1 MRKLLS
7 KYLGLFKWQVF
18 CVLFFVACQVASS
31 LALPS
36 VMAKIVD
43 VGLPANDIDY
53 IISKGGIMLL
63 MSLGQVVAML
73 GVGYFSSRISSGVGR
88 AMRHDIFVNAESFSL
103 NEMDSL
109 GVSSM
114 IKRNTA
120 DVTTLQN
127 FAVMLMRMMLTA
139 PITLIGSIVL
149 TFSINKELAK
159 VLLVSVPLL
168 LALFIIV
175 VAVSTKLFAVL
186 KQKDDRLNL
195 LLREHLSGTR
205 VIRAFVNQQV
215 ERDKFETGNEELYK
229 IALKVTKIV
238 SSLMPFLFLII
249 NMTTV
254 AVCYFGA
261 IQIEAGGM
269 QVGQL
274 MSFVQ
279 YVTQILMSIAM
290 LSMLM
295 VILPRANVS
304 AKRVNEVLNLQ
315 TVISSPKVPKLP
327 DEGNVKNDVPKGTV
341 EFKNVT
347 FTYPGGDAPVIN
359 DVSFIA
365 KGGKTTAIIGST
377 GSGKSTLLS
386 LIPRLYD
393 TPCGQVLLDGQNVVD
408 YEIGVLRERIGYVPQ
423 KGYLFSGT
431 IADNVRF
438 GFPNAS
444 DAQVEEAL
452 KVSQAWDFVSSREN
466 GVDDEVSQGG
476 KNVSGGQKQRLAIA
490 RAIVRDCEVYIFD
503 DSFSA
508 LDFETDSRLRAALA
522 NNPRLQK
529 ATKIIVAQRVST
541 IMNADEII
549 VLDKGFI
556 VGRGKHAQLLKDCP
570 LYYEIASS
578 QLSIEEL
585 EKEQKKTQEEVAHE

>member
-1 MRKLLS
+1 
-7 KYLGLFKWQVF
+7 
-18 CVLFFVACQVASS
+18 
-31 LALPS
+31 
-36 VMAKIVD
+36 
-43 VGLPANDIDY
+43 
-53 IISKGGIMLL
+53 MLL
-63 MSLGQVVAML
+63 LSLGQVAAML
-73 GVGYFSSRISSGVGR
+73 GVGYFSSRVSAGMGR

-103 NEMDSL
+103 NEMDSI

-114 IKRNTA
+114 IKRNTG
-120 DVTTLQN
+120 DVTTIQN

-139 PITLIGSIVL
+139 PIMFAGSIAL

-168 LALFIIV
+168 LALFGIV
-175 VAVSTKLFAVL
+175 VSIGTKLFEIL
-186 KQKDDRLNL
+186 KQRDDRLNL

-205 VIRAFVNQQV
+205 VIRAFVNQNT
-215 ERDKFETGNEELYK
+215 ERDKFEKGNEELYR
-229 IALKVTKIV
+229 ISLKVSRIV
-238 SSLMPFLFLII
+238 TALMPSLFLII

-261 IQIEAGGM
+261 VQIEAGEM

-304 AKRVNEVLNLQ
+304 AKRINEVLDLR
-315 TVISSPKVPKLP
+315 TAISDPSAPKVPSS
-327 DEGNVKNDVPKGTV
+327 NDVPKGTL
-341 EFKNVT
+341 EFKNVS
-347 FTYPGGDAPVIN
+347 FTYPGGDAPVLN
-359 DVSFIA
+359 DISFTA
-365 KGGKTTAIIGST
+365 KGGSTTAIIGST

-393 TPCGQVLLDGQNVVD
+393 CTKGQVLLDGQDVRD
-408 YEIGVLRERIGYVPQ
+408 YSVKDLRERIGYVPQ

-431 IADNVRF
+431 IADNIRF
-438 GFPNAS
+438 GCPQAS
-444 DAQVEEAL
+444 DEQVESAL
-452 KVSQAWDFVSSREN
+452 RTAQAWDFVSSKEN
-466 GVDDEVSQGG
+466 GVDEEVSQGG

-490 RAIVRDCEVYIFD
+490 RAIVRDCEVYVFD

-522 NNPRLQK
+522 NDERLSK
-529 ATKIIVAQRVST
+529 ATRIIVAQRVST

-549 VLDKGFI
+549 VLDNGSVVGKG
-556 VGRGKHAQLLKDCP
+556 RHSQLLRECP
-570 LYYEIASS
+570 LYHEIASS
-578 QLSIEEL
+578 QLSEEEL
-585 EKEQKKTQEEVAHE
+585 GNE

>member
-1 MRKLLS
+1 M
-7 KYLGLFKWQVF
+7 FKWQAA
-18 CVLFFVACQVASS
+18 CVVLFVACQVAGELS
-31 LALPS
+31 LPT

-43 VGLPANDIDY
+43 VGLPSGDMGY
-53 IISKGGIMLL
+53 ILSRGGIMLL
-63 MSLGQVVAML
+63 LSLGQVAAML
-73 GVGYFSSRISSGVGR
+73 GVGYFSSRVSAGIGR
-88 AMRHDIFVNAESFSL
+88 EMRRDIFVNAESFSL
-103 NEMDSL
+103 NEMDSI

-114 IKRNTA
+114 IKRNTG
-120 DVTTLQN
+120 DVTILQN
-127 FAVMLMRMMLTA
+127 FSVMLMRMMLTA
-139 PITLIGSIVL
+139 PIMFIGSIAL

-168 LALFIIV
+168 LVLFGV
-175 VAVSTKLFAVL
+175 VISIGTKLFGVL
-186 KQKDDRLNL
+186 KKKDDRLNL

-205 VIRAFVNQQV
+205 VIRAFVNQST
-215 ERDKFETGNEELYK
+215 ERDKFEKGNEELYR
-229 IALKVTKIV
+229 ISLKVSRIV
-238 SSLMPFLFLII
+238 TALMPSLFLII

-261 IQIEAGGM
+261 VQIEAGEM

-304 AKRVNEVLNLQ
+304 AKRINEVLDLR
-315 TVISSPKVPKLP
+315 TAISDPSAPKVPSSS
-327 DEGNVKNDVPKGTV
+327 NDSPRGTV
-341 EFKNVT
+341 EFKNVS
-347 FTYPGGDAPVIN
+347 FTYPGGDAPVLN
-359 DVSFIA
+359 DISFTA
-365 KGGKTTAIIGST
+365 KGGSTTAIIGST

-393 TPCGQVLLDGQNVVD
+393 CTKGQVLLDGQDVRD
-408 YEIGVLRERIGYVPQ
+408 YSVKDLRERIGYVPQ

-431 IADNVRF
+431 IADNIRF
-438 GFPNAS
+438 GCPQAS
-444 DAQVEEAL
+444 DEQVESAL
-452 KVSQAWDFVSSREN
+452 RTAQAWDFVSSKEN
-466 GVDDEVSQGG
+466 GVDEEVSQGG

-490 RAIVRDCEVYIFD
+490 RAIVRDCEVYVFD

-522 NNPRLQK
+522 NDERLSK
-529 ATKIIVAQRVST
+529 ATRIIVAQRVST

-549 VLDKGFI
+549 VLDNGSI
-556 VGRGKHAQLLKDCP
+556 VGMGKHSQLLKECP
-570 LYYEIASS
+570 LYHEIASS
-578 QLSIEEL
+578 QLSEEEL
-585 EKEQKKTQEEVAHE
+585 GNE

>member
-1 MRKLLS
+1 M
-7 KYLGLFKWQVF
+7 FKWQAA
-18 CVLFFVACQVASS
+18 CVVLFVACQVAGELS
-31 LALPS
+31 LPT

-43 VGLPANDIDY
+43 VGLPSGDMGY
-53 IISKGGIMLL
+53 ILSRGGIMLL
-63 MSLGQVVAML
+63 LSLGQVAAML
-73 GVGYFSSRISSGVGR
+73 GVGYFSSRVSAGIGR
-88 AMRHDIFVNAESFSL
+88 AMRRDIFVNAESFSL
-103 NEMDSL
+103 NEMDSI

-114 IKRNTA
+114 IKRNTG
-120 DVTTLQN
+120 DVTILQN
-127 FAVMLMRMMLTA
+127 FSVMLMRMMLTA
-139 PITLIGSIVL
+139 PIMFIGSIAL

-168 LALFIIV
+168 LVLFGV
-175 VAVSTKLFAVL
+175 VISIGTKLFGVL
-186 KQKDDRLNL
+186 KKKDDRLNL

-205 VIRAFVNQQV
+205 VIRAFVNQST
-215 ERDKFETGNEELYK
+215 ERDKFEKGNEELYR
-229 IALKVTKIV
+229 ISLKVSRIV
-238 SSLMPFLFLII
+238 TALMPSLFLII

-261 IQIEAGGM
+261 VQIEAGEM

-304 AKRVNEVLNLQ
+304 AKRINEVLDLR
-315 TVISSPKVPKLP
+315 TAISDPSAPKVPSSS
-327 DEGNVKNDVPKGTV
+327 NDSPRGTV
-341 EFKNVT
+341 EFKNVS
-347 FTYPGGDAPVIN
+347 FTYPGGDAPVLN
-359 DVSFIA
+359 DISFTA
-365 KGGKTTAIIGST
+365 KGGSTTAIIGST

-393 TPCGQVLLDGQNVVD
+393 CTKGQVLLDGQDVRD
-408 YEIGVLRERIGYVPQ
+408 YSVKDLRERIGYVPQ

-431 IADNVRF
+431 IADNIRF
-438 GFPNAS
+438 GCPQAS
-444 DAQVEEAL
+444 DEQVESAL
-452 KVSQAWDFVSSREN
+452 RTAQAWDFVSSKEN
-466 GVDDEVSQGG
+466 GVDEEVSQGG

-490 RAIVRDCEVYIFD
+490 RAIVRDCEVYVFD

-522 NNPRLQK
+522 NDERLSK
-529 ATKIIVAQRVST
+529 ATRIIVAQRVST

-549 VLDKGFI
+549 VLDNGSI
-556 VGRGKHAQLLKDCP
+556 VGMGKHSQLLKECP
-570 LYYEIASS
+570 LYHEIASS
-578 QLSIEEL
+578 QLSEEEL
-585 EKEQKKTQEEVAHE
+585 GNE

>member
-1 MRKLLS
+1 M
-7 KYLGLFKWQVF
+7 FKWQAA
-18 CVLFFVACQVASS
+18 CVLLFVACQVAGELS
-31 LALPS
+31 LPT

-43 VGLPANDIDY
+43 VGLPSGDMGY
-53 IISKGGIMLL
+53 ILSRGGIMLL
-63 MSLGQVVAML
+63 LSLGQVAAML
-73 GVGYFSSRISSGVGR
+73 GVGYFSSRVSAGIGR
-88 AMRHDIFVNAESFSL
+88 EMRRDIFVNAESFSL
-103 NEMDSL
+103 NEMDSI

-114 IKRNTA
+114 IKRNTG
-120 DVTTLQN
+120 DVTILQN
-127 FAVMLMRMMLTA
+127 FSVMLMRMMLTA
-139 PITLIGSIVL
+139 PIMFIGSIAL

-168 LALFIIV
+168 LVLFGV
-175 VAVSTKLFAVL
+175 VISIGTKLFGVL
-186 KQKDDRLNL
+186 KKKDDRLNL

-205 VIRAFVNQQV
+205 VIRAFVNQST
-215 ERDKFETGNEELYK
+215 ERDKFEKGNKELYR
-229 IALKVTKIV
+229 ISLKVSRIV
-238 SSLMPFLFLII
+238 TALMPSLFLII

-261 IQIEAGGM
+261 LQIEVGGM

-304 AKRVNEVLNLQ
+304 ARRINEVLDLR
-315 TVISSPKVPKLP
+315 TAISNPSVPKVPSSS
-327 DEGNVKNDVPKGTV
+327 NDSPRGTV
-341 EFKNVT
+341 EFKNVS
-347 FTYPGGDAPVIN
+347 FTYPGGDAPVLN
-359 DVSFIA
+359 DVSFTS
-365 KGGKTTAIIGST
+365 KGGSTTAIIGST

-393 TPCGQVLLDGQNVVD
+393 CTKGQVLLDGQDVRD
-408 YEIGVLRERIGYVPQ
+408 YAVKDLRKRIGYVPQ

-431 IADNVRF
+431 IADNIRF
-438 GFPNAS
+438 GCPHAT
-444 DAQVEEAL
+444 DEQVESAL
-452 KVSQAWDFVSSREN
+452 RTAQAWNFVSNKDN
-466 GVDDEVSQGG
+466 GVNEEVSQGG

-490 RAIVRDCEVYIFD
+490 RAIVRDCEVYVFD

-522 NNPRLQK
+522 NDERLSK
-529 ATKIIVAQRVST
+529 ATRIIVAQRVST

-549 VLDKGFI
+549 VLDNGSVVGKG
-556 VGRGKHAQLLKDCP
+556 RHSQLLRECP
-570 LYYEIASS
+570 LYHEIASS
-578 QLSIEEL
+578 QLSEEEL
-585 EKEQKKTQEEVAHE
+585 RNE

>member
-1 MRKLLS
+1 M
-7 KYLGLFKWQVF
+7 FKWQAA
-18 CVLFFVACQVASS
+18 CVVLFVACQVAGELS
-31 LALPS
+31 LPT

-43 VGLPANDIDY
+43 VGLPSGDMGY
-53 IISKGGIMLL
+53 ILSRGGIMLL
-63 MSLGQVVAML
+63 LSLGQVAAML
-73 GVGYFSSRISSGVGR
+73 GVGYFSSRVSAEIGR
-88 AMRHDIFVNAESFSL
+88 AMRRDIFVNAESFSL
-103 NEMDSL
+103 NEMDSI

-114 IKRNTA
+114 IKRNTG
-120 DVTTLQN
+120 DVTILQN
-127 FAVMLMRMMLTA
+127 FSVMLMRMMLTA
-139 PITLIGSIVL
+139 PIMFIGSIAL

-168 LALFIIV
+168 LVLFGV
-175 VAVSTKLFAVL
+175 VISIGTKLFGVL
-186 KQKDDRLNL
+186 KKKDDRLNL

-205 VIRAFVNQQV
+205 VIRAFVNQST
-215 ERDKFETGNEELYK
+215 ERDKFEKGNEELYR
-229 IALKVTKIV
+229 ISLKVSRIV
-238 SSLMPFLFLII
+238 TALMPSLFLII

-261 IQIEAGGM
+261 VQIEAGGM

-304 AKRVNEVLNLQ
+304 AKRINEVLDLR
-315 TVISSPKVPKLP
+315 TAISDPSDPKVPSS
-327 DEGNVKNDVPKGTV
+327 NDVPKGTL
-341 EFKNVT
+341 EFKNVS
-347 FTYPGGDAPVIN
+347 FTYPGGDAPVLN
-359 DVSFIA
+359 DISFTA
-365 KGGKTTAIIGST
+365 KGGSTTAIIGST

-393 TPCGQVLLDGQNVVD
+393 CTKGQVLLDGQDVRD
-408 YEIGVLRERIGYVPQ
+408 YSVKDLRERIGYVPQ

-431 IADNVRF
+431 IADNIRF
-438 GFPNAS
+438 GCPQAS
-444 DAQVEEAL
+444 DEQVESAL
-452 KVSQAWDFVSSREN
+452 RTAQAWDFVSSKEN
-466 GVDDEVSQGG
+466 GVDEEVSQGG

-490 RAIVRDCEVYIFD
+490 RAIVRDCEVYVFD

-522 NNPRLQK
+522 NDERLSK
-529 ATKIIVAQRVST
+529 ATRIIVAQRVST

-549 VLDKGFI
+549 VLDNGSI
-556 VGRGKHAQLLKDCP
+556 VGMGKHSQLLKECP
-570 LYYEIASS
+570 LYHEIASS
-578 QLSIEEL
+578 QLSEEEL
-585 EKEQKKTQEEVAHE
+585 GNE

>member
-1 MRKLLS
+1 M
-7 KYLGLFKWQVF
+7 FKWQAA
-18 CVLFFVACQVASS
+18 CVVLFVACQVAGELS
-31 LALPS
+31 LPT

-43 VGLPANDIDY
+43 VGLPSGDMGY
-53 IISKGGIMLL
+53 ILSRGGMMLL
-63 MSLGQVVAML
+63 LSLGQVAAML
-73 GVGYFSSRISSGVGR
+73 GVGYFSSRVSAGIGR
-88 AMRHDIFVNAESFSL
+88 AMRRDIFVNAESFSL
-103 NEMDSL
+103 NEMDSI

-114 IKRNTA
+114 IKRNTG
-120 DVTTLQN
+120 DVTILQN
-127 FAVMLMRMMLTA
+127 FSVMLMRMMLTA
-139 PITLIGSIVL
+139 PIMFIGSIAL

-168 LALFIIV
+168 LVLFGV
-175 VAVSTKLFAVL
+175 VISIGTKLFGVL
-186 KQKDDRLNL
+186 KKKDDRL
-195 LLREHLSGTR
+195 
-205 VIRAFVNQQV
+205 IRAFVNQST
-215 ERDKFETGNEELYK
+215 ERDKFEKGNEELYR
-229 IALKVTKIV
+229 ISLKVSRIV
-238 SSLMPFLFLII
+238 TALMPSLFLII

-261 IQIEAGGM
+261 LQIEVGGM

-304 AKRVNEVLNLQ
+304 ARRINEVLDLR
-315 TVISSPKVPKLP
+315 TAISNPSVPKVPSSS
-327 DEGNVKNDVPKGTV
+327 NDSPRGTV
-341 EFKNVT
+341 EFKNVS
-347 FTYPGGDAPVIN
+347 FTYPGGDAPVLN
-359 DVSFIA
+359 DVSFTA
-365 KGGKTTAIIGST
+365 KGGSTTAIIGST

-393 TPCGQVLLDGQNVVD
+393 CTKGQVLLDGQDVRD
-408 YEIGVLRERIGYVPQ
+408 YSVKDLRERIGYVPQ

-438 GFPNAS
+438 GCPQAT
-444 DAQVEEAL
+444 DAQVESAL
-452 KVSQAWDFVSSREN
+452 RTAQAWDFVSSKEN
-466 GVDDEVSQGG
+466 GVDEEVSQGG

-490 RAIVRDCEVYIFD
+490 RAIVRDCEVHVFD

-522 NNPRLQK
+522 KDERLSK
-529 ATKIIVAQRVST
+529 ATRIIVAQRVST

-549 VLDKGFI
+549 VLDNGSV
-556 VGRGKHAQLLKDCP
+556 VGRGRHSQLLRECP
-570 LYYEIASS
+570 LYHEIASS
-578 QLSIEEL
+578 QLSEEEL
-585 EKEQKKTQEEVAHE
+585 GNE